1 MRYYEF
7 VLKTDTET
15 IRENAKI
22 NLKEYDY
29 SDPIAAVNTFM
40 YRTLDNDLTFLMYR
54 VKDGAAY
61 SVFSF
66 NEQSYSFHK
75 AYNDISDRLKEN
87 RLIETIMGE
96 PCEISMFRYSDCLKE
111 ANRRNV
117 CSHTFRIAENA
128 NIELIYHDSEGIC
141 TGVQDGCKFEEMMI
155 PVANACPLYS
165 FSNENG

>member
-7 VLKTDTET
+7 VLKTDAET

-75 AYNDISDRLKEN
+75 AYNDICDRLKEN
-87 RLIETIMGE
+87 RLIETIMGTMRNLDVSVFRLLE
-96 PCEISMFRYSDCLKE
+96 RGEQERHLFQHTKNRGKYEHRPDIS
-111 ANRRNV
+111 
-117 CSHTFRIAENA
+117 
-128 NIELIYHDSEGIC
+128 
-141 TGVQDGCKFEEMMI
+141 
-155 PVANACPLYS
+155 
-165 FSNENG
+165 